1 MATSDYAGCPS
12 GIRCIRSDAC
22 CTDASAGL
30 VGITGEPDAART
42 DAAASEC
49 VDDTGGLADL
59 AQHRPHDRPA
69 GTTTDIRADDAY
81 EKDCSICTSI
91 ITSDPDDISNT
102 IILISSFALEHSDVI
117 AGSGTD

>member
-1 MATSDYAGCPS
+1 
-12 GIRCIRSDAC
+12 
-22 CTDASAGL
+22 

-81 EKDCSICTSI
+81 EEDCSICISI